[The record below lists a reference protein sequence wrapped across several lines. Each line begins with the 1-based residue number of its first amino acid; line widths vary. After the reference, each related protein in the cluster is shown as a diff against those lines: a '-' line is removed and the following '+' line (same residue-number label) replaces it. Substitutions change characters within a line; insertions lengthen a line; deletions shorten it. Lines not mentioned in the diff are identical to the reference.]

1 MAKKKKLT
9 KEQHRHRQ
17 LNELYG
23 ESCDDQFAFIA
34 GYTSGGAPYGTTW
47 EEMGIDPSLP
57 FPDKASLLENVEL
70 NLPEQAVPEEYE
82 YAATEKSLQLQVISE
97 IFSICQVKNYQG
109 IDIDRPFVF
118 TGSTDEEKSLV
129 CPVSMVP
136 ENTLERSDGWKM
148 FRICGQLDFSLIG
161 ILAELSDVLAKA
173 GIGIF
178 AISTYN
184 TDYVLVK
191 EKDYRKA
198 LKALECAGYRVLD
211 S

>member
-9 KEQHRHRQ
+9 KEQRRQ
-17 LNELYG
+17 MELDELYG
-23 ESCDDQFAFIA
+23 ESCDDRLAFIA

-57 FPDKASLLENVEL
+57 FSEKVSLLGSGEFDS
-70 NLPEQAVPEEYE
+70 PEQNVPEENDDE
-82 YAATEKSLQLQVISE
+82 EAEESLQLQVIPE
-97 IFSICQVKNYQG
+97 TFSICQVESYCG
-109 IDIDRPFVF
+109 IDLDRPFVF

-136 ENTLERSDGWKM
+136 DSTLDRSDGWKM

-161 ILAELSDVLAKA
+161 ILAELSDVLARA
-173 GIGIF
+173 EIGIF

-184 TDYVLVK
+184 TDYLLVK
-191 EKDYRKA
+191 DKDYRKA
-198 LKALECAGYRVLD
+198 LKALDRAGYRILD
-211 S
+211 R